1 MLTALQVWQSS
12 PDRVSTNL
20 KPKSDVMLVQAG
32 TSIFTLWRVMLFKK
46 KRIWKSAPCVWSQGR
61 HLTWT
66 HDGQWM
72 ERHTWSAC
80 SELWLTDWS
89 WEEHNG
95 TSSKKKRCSFEMS
108 FMPQISWYTCMSL
121 LYIFLIKIALSK
133 MLSCCAL
140 KDLHRS
146 YRETKCWA
154 AVDYMISID
163 HTGRHSWIW
172 ILECFSGQ

>member
-32 TSIFTLWRVMLFKK
+32 TSIFTLWRVMLLKK
-46 KRIWKSAPCVWSQGR
+46 KESEKVRHAYGVKVDIWLGFMMANEWRDIPDLHALNC
-61 HLTWT
+61 
-66 HDGQWM
+66 D
-72 ERHTWSAC
+72 
-80 SELWLTDWS
+80 WLTD
-89 WEEHNG
+89 HGKNTTG
-95 TSSKKKRCSFEMS
+95 PAAKKRCSFEMS